1 VFGPEKPLETFDFTD
16 LVGGGRTEP
25 PREGDWT
32 PLPDIP

>member
-16 LVGGGRTEP
+16 LVEP